1 MSALPIK
8 LLVLDVD
15 GVLTDGGITVNA
27 DGSQSVTFH
36 VRDGAG
42 IKYLQQNGVPVA
54 ILSGRNIPAVAARA
68 RELGI
73 EDVLQGN
80 LAKAGPWEQLLQK
93 HKLQDAEAAY
103 IGDDVADIP
112 LLRRAGWSAAPSD
125 ATEEARS
132 AAKHVLKAA
141 GGRGAVREAAEA
153 ILRAQGKWA
162 SVVESFGGAKR

>member
-1 MSALPIK
+1 MAAHPIK

-27 DGSQSVTFH
+27 DGSQSLTFY

-42 IKYLQQNGVPVA
+42 IKYLQNNGVAVA
-54 ILSGRNIPAVAARA
+54 ILSGRNIPAVAARC

-80 LAKAGPWEQLLQK
+80 LAKVVPWEQLLMK
-93 HKLQDAEAAY
+93 HRLKDEEAAY
-103 IGDDVADIP
+103 MGDDVADIP
-112 LLRRAGWSAAPSD
+112 LLRRAGWSAAPAD
-125 ATEEARS
+125 ATDEAKA
-132 AAKHVLKAA
+132 AAKHVMKAA

-153 ILRAQGKWA
+153 ILKAQGKWA
-162 SVVESFGGAKR
+162 GIVESFGGTKR